1 MRTARRWLRSG
12 VAKTLKVNG
21 NLQLWWTPE
30 LPIIYV
36 SNPKAGCS
44 TIKNSLKQAQADDYV
59 RSGRNTFRRR
69 AEPHLSDDC
78 LRNDGLRSQ
87 TCKARLLIS
96 CVRNPYTRAL
106 SGYLD
111 MVRGNNAVQY
121 PELRKGCP
129 ASFIEH
135 LETLSVMRP
144 EMMNSHFRPQH
155 INLDVPNITYDAT
168 FFLENIGALPQV
180 LRSQLGGFDLK
191 TFAPHA
197 RGASAE
203 MDGQYSARAV
213 DLVQRVYGPDFELFG
228 YSRDLADSAKAPGA
242 YLALGILVGDDADAI
257 PLGPSGAADAL
268 KPELRY
274 RRLVE
279 MKLI

>member
-1 MRTARRWLRSG
+1 MSTARRWLRNV

-21 NLQLWWTPE
+21 NLQLCWTPE

-44 TIKNSLKQAQADDYV
+44 TIKNSLKQAQADYYV
-59 RSGRNTFRRR
+59 QSGRNTFRRL

-78 LRNDGLRSQ
+78 LRNNGLRSQ
-87 TCKARLLIS
+87 ICKERLLIS

-111 MVRGNNAVQY
+111 MVRGNRADQY
-121 PELRKGCP
+121 PELRKGRP

-135 LETLSVMRP
+135 LETLSKMRP
-144 EMMNSHFRPQH
+144 EMINSHFRPQH

-168 FFLENIGALPQV
+168 FFLENIAALPQV
-180 LRSQLGGFDLK
+180 LRRQLGGADLK

-197 RGASAE
+197 RGASSE
-203 MDGQYSARAV
+203 MENQYSVRAT
-213 DLVQRVYGPDFELFG
+213 DLVQRIYGPDFALFG
-228 YSRDLADSAKAPGA
+228 YSRDLAESAKAPGA
-242 YLALGILVGDDADAI
+242 YLARGILVGNDADAV

>member
-1 MRTARRWLRSG
+1 MRTARRWLRNG

-44 TIKNSLKQAQADDYV
+44 TIKNSLKQAQADDYLQA
-59 RSGRNTFRRR
+59 GRTTFRRL

-78 LRNDGLRSQ
+78 LRNDGLRSR
-87 TCKARLLIS
+87 TCKERLLIS

-121 PELRKGCP
+121 PELRKGRP

-135 LETLSVMRP
+135 LETLAGMRP

-155 INLDVPNITYDAT
+155 SNLDVPNITYDAT
-168 FFLENIGALPQV
+168 FFLENIAALPQV
-180 LRSQLGGFDLK
+180 LRNQLGGFDLK

-197 RGASAE
+197 RGASSQME
-203 MDGQYSARAV
+203 IQYCTRAM

-228 YSRDLADSAKAPGA
+228 YSRNLADSAKAPGG
-242 YLALGILVGDDADAI
+242 YLARGILVSDQANAI

>member
-1 MRTARRWLRSG
+1 MRTARRWLRNG

-44 TIKNSLKQAQADDYV
+44 TIKNSLKQAQADDYLQ
-59 RSGRNTFRRR
+59 SGRKGFRRL

-78 LRNDGLRSQ
+78 LRNDGLRSR
-87 TCKARLLIS
+87 TCEARLLIS

-121 PELRKGCP
+121 PELRKGRP
-129 ASFIEH
+129 ESFNEH
-135 LETLSVMRP
+135 LETLDAMRP

-168 FFLENIGALPQV
+168 FFLENIAALPQV

-197 RGASAE
+197 RGAGAE
-203 MDGQYSARAV
+203 TESQYSARAV
-213 DLVQRVYGPDFELFG
+213 DLVQRIYGPDFEHFG
-228 YSRDLADSAKAPGA
+228 YSWDLANSAKAPGA
-242 YLALGILVGDDADAI
+242 YLARGVLVDDSTAAL

-279 MKLI
+279 LKLI

>member
-1 MRTARRWLRSG
+1 MTASG
-12 VAKTLKVNG
+12 TTGCAAK
-21 NLQLWWTPE
+21 P
-30 LPIIYV
+30 
-36 SNPKAGCS
+36 A
-44 TIKNSLKQAQADDYV
+44 
-59 RSGRNTFRRR
+59 R
-69 AEPHLSDDC
+69 
-78 LRNDGLRSQ
+78 
-87 TCKARLLIS
+87 ARLLIS

-121 PELRKGCP
+121 PELRKGPP

-168 FFLENIGALPQV
+168 FFLENIAALPQV
-180 LRSQLGGFDLK
+180 LRNQLGGFDLK

-203 MDGQYSARAV
+203 MESQYSARAV
-213 DLVQRVYGPDFELFG
+213 DLVQQRLRAGLRALRLQQGARRFGKGAGRLFG
-228 YSRDLADSAKAPGA
+228 ARDSC
-242 YLALGILVGDDADAI
+242 
-257 PLGPSGAADAL
+257 
-268 KPELRY
+268 
-274 RRLVE
+274 RR
-279 MKLI
+279 